1 MSVFSPH
8 GFRRICQLA
17 AISTVA
23 FALCGICTVVAAAAN
38 AGALDMVPGGAA
50 LEKTVDWASKQTVVE
65 LALALALVSILFSA
79 GLVLQLLKVFKN
91 SAKLWERSI
100 LSLES
105 LRTEMA
111 SRPCVLPQPW
121 RGHGIVDTPRKE
133 A

>member
-1 MSVFSPH
+1 MSVFSPIR
-8 GFRRICQLA
+8 FRWICQLA
-17 AISTVA
+17 AVSTVA
-23 FALCGICTVVAAAAN
+23 FALGGVCTVMAAAA
-38 AGALDMVPGGAA
+38 GTGTLDVLPGGAA
-50 LEKTVDWASKQTVVE
+50 IEKTVDWASKQTVVE

-111 SRPCVLPQPW
+111 SRPCVIPQPW

-133 A
+133 E